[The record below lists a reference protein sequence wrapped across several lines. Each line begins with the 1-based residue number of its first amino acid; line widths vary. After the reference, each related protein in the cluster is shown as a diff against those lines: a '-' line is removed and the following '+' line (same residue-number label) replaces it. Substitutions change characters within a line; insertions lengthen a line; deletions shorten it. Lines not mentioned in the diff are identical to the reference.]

1 MKKMSEAIEIICEA
15 LEIEELGI
23 SIQMKLSDLEQWDSV
38 GIISLIAVIDDK
50 KGRMVELSKFKDL
63 KTIEDLIKIIEEL

>member
-1 MKKMSEAIEIICEA
+1 MSEAIEIICEA